1 MRWFPSIRVV
11 CRRCCGPL
19 RRCLAGINSPCDV
32 PSAFSVKS
40 AFWDRFIERET
51 LAEEATT
58 AALAAHYSGS
68 ACKPSSTLQHGCRR
82 CASMS
87 RKSSARCTRPCRS
100 ARHRRRSYSRAR
112 TATVLLPSASS
123 ADLRI
128 ALHRHHPRVC
138 SRARLAPLLADGSRP
153 CGVCRVLARSVTYS
167 ANMCELRCNGRMR
180 PAS

>member
-58 AALAAHYSGS
+58 AALAAPIAAPPVSLQARCSMVAAGAPLCRGSHPPDVHAHAAALAIAAGPTAGPARPRFCCPLLPPQTCALHCTDTIRGS
-68 ACKPSSTLQHGCRR
+68 AVGLGSHRCWQMDRDPVECVECLHG
-82 CASMS
+82 
-87 RKSSARCTRPCRS
+87 P
-100 ARHRRRSYSRAR
+100 
-112 TATVLLPSASS
+112 
-123 ADLRI
+123 
-128 ALHRHHPRVC
+128 
-138 SRARLAPLLADGSRP
+138 
-153 CGVCRVLARSVTYS
+153 
-167 ANMCELRCNGRMR
+167 
-180 PAS
+180 